1 MFRNCA
7 GGRAVRISPARVP
20 ITLHILAGKAMPED
34 MEVPSE
40 HLHERIH
47 EEAEK
52 ANERWIL
59 LVAMSAALLAV
70 LAAVSSLVAGH
81 RANEALLEQIQA
93 TDQWSYYQAKGV
105 KAAVMESKMELL
117 RALGKPSSAQDEDKL
132 QEYQKQQ
139 KDIEEVAR
147 GKEASSSENLRVHDI
162 LARGVTVFQIAI
174 AVAAI
179 SVITKKRWLWWGS
192 LAMSLAGIG
201 FLVQG
206 LL

>member
-1 MFRNCA
+1 
-7 GGRAVRISPARVP
+7 
-20 ITLHILAGKAMPED
+20 
-34 MEVPSE
+34 
-40 HLHERIH
+40 
-47 EEAEK
+47 
-52 ANERWIL
+52 
-59 LVAMSAALLAV
+59 
-70 LAAVSSLVAGH
+70 
-81 RANEALLEQIQA
+81 
-93 TDQWSYYQAKGV
+93 
-105 KAAVMESKMELL
+105 MELL

>member
-1 MFRNCA
+1 MVPA
-7 GGRAVRISPARVP
+7 AEISLSPPARVS
-20 ITLHILAGKAMPED
+20 ITPHILAGKTMPED

-40 HLHERIH
+40 QLHERIH

-132 QEYQKQQ
+132 QEYRKQQ
-139 KDIEEVAR
+139 KDIEDIAR
-147 GKEASSSENLRVHDI
+147 EKEASSSENLRVHDI

-179 SVITKKRWLWWGS
+179 SVITKKKWLWWGS
-192 LAMSLAGIG
+192 LVMSLAGIG

>member
-1 MFRNCA
+1 MSTISISVF
-7 GGRAVRISPARVP
+7 AVAIAYFGLYSRH
-20 ITLHILAGKAMPED
+20 HIVGTAPEI
-34 MEVPSE
+34 V
-40 HLHERIH
+40 I
-47 EEAEK
+47 A
-52 ANERWIL
+52 AI
-59 LVAMSAALLAV
+59 AALQ
-70 LAAVSSLVAGH
+70 SGTLV
-81 RANEALLEQIQA
+81 NEALMVKNESVLRQA
-93 TDQWSYYQAKGV
+93 QASDQWSYYQAKGV

>member
-1 MFRNCA
+1 
-7 GGRAVRISPARVP
+7 VP

-93 TDQWSYYQAKGV
+93 ADQWSYYQAKGV

-147 GKEASSSENLRVHDI
+147 EKEASSSENLRVHDI
-162 LARGVTVFQIAI
+162 LVRGVTVFQIAI